1 MVKRQATT
9 SMQGFESIR
18 IVSCLEFALRARLVN
33 RLSLL
38 PLSLS
43 FSAPAF
49 FITCDAVSPTTTL
62 CAYAAD
68 RADVLNHPEPLIRK
82 DGSRLGNN
90 SWISKMARFKCEFE
104 SQMMKDLWLVLI
116 SYAKSRPGN

>member
-9 SMQGFESIR
+9 SMHGFESIR

-43 FSAPAF
+43 FSLSAPAF

-68 RADVLNHPEPLIRK
+68 RADVLNHLEPLIRE
-82 DGSRLGNN
+82 DGSG
-90 SWISKMARFKCEFE
+90 
-104 SQMMKDLWLVLI
+104 
-116 SYAKSRPGN
+116 